1 MNYDNNFV
9 IFQCKA
15 TKVRVEIIFTEDN
28 HTVGLAKG
36 KTHRAYSFARAI
48 RSGLKDHGLVIK
60 ALAKAD
66 SMSRDELI
74 DCIGPK
80 AEAYRIDTAET
91 YGFDESE
98 FAFSESITPNFLQS
112 STGTTPK
119 PTKPKASKAKPK
131 ASKPKAKATP
141 SKMVEGRRVGP
152 KTDARSELL
161 VEKLIDSTQG
171 RFKVS
176 YQGSSW
182 WCWEVQIE
190 EGTCTLTRSHKADP
204 HGPMGHTVSVWEVR

>member
-1 MNYDNNFV
+1 
-9 IFQCKA
+9 
-15 TKVRVEIIFTEDN
+15 
-28 HTVGLAKG
+28 
-36 KTHRAYSFARAI
+36 
-48 RSGLKDHGLVIK
+48 
-60 ALAKAD
+60 
-66 SMSRDELI
+66 MSRDELI

-119 PTKPKASKAKPK
+119 PTKPKASTAKPK
-131 ASKPKAKATP
+131 ASKPKAKPTP

-161 VEKLIDSTQG
+161 VEVSQG
-171 RFKVS
+171 RP
-176 YQGSSW
+176 SW
-182 WCWEVQIE
+182 PYGPHRQRL
-190 EGTCTLTRSHKADP
+190 GGALMTPTLWVAVFLAT
-204 HGPMGHTVSVWEVR
+204 GFFHTVAKATG